1 MCNNTWTALSL
12 PYHGIFSA
20 VTMMGLDKNDST
32 DTQSRSFSL
41 RRTFLGDPL
50 ATSQIV
56 HEKLTKVKALAV
68 FSSDALSSVAY
79 ATEEILFVLVVAGSA
94 AFHLS
99 IPIAL
104 AIAALLLIVGFS
116 YFQTIH
122 AYPKGGGAYIV
133 ASDNLGHVFALIAG
147 AALLF
152 SYILTVSVSISAGVA
167 AITSWLPF
175 LFPYRAILAVLS
187 VAVITLI
194 NQRGTS
200 ESASIFSVPTYIF
213 ILGILSLIGYGLIR
227 LVLTGGLPTIE
238 ISEPAHTNV
247 ALQGVTLFLVL
258 RAFSAGCT
266 ALTGIEA
273 ISDGVPAFR
282 PPEAVNAGKTLLSMI
297 AILVTMF
304 LGITFLANQVG
315 AVPNQ
320 TETVLS
326 QIGRSLFGYGPLYVV
341 IQIATA
347 LILILAANT
356 AFADFPR
363 LSYFMARDGFLPR
376 QMGNLGDR
384 LVYSNGITLLGLVAS
399 VLILLFGGDTHSLL
413 PMYAVGVFISF
424 TLSQMGMVRRWL
436 RLRPSGWL
444 RNAAI
449 NSIGSVSTFAVFMI
463 ILITRFVQGA
473 WIVVVL
479 IPTIVLTLLRINKH
493 YQEVAFQLSLERY
506 GAPHRMR
513 HPQVIM
519 PIGGVHRGVLKA
531 LEFARSL
538 SPDVTAVYVETSAT
552 EGEVVRRKWAQWGD
566 GVRLVCLPSP
576 FRSILSPLMDYLREL
591 EAERQPNDVITV
603 VLPHFVPA
611 RWWENL
617 LHNQSAWMIRLALL
631 FRRGYIVIDVPY
643 RLTDRPIEEAI

>member
-1 MCNNTWTALSL
+1 ML
-12 PYHGIFSA
+12 
-20 VTMMGLDKNDST
+20 
-32 DTQSRSFSL
+32 
-41 RRTFLGDPL
+41 LGDPL
-50 ATSQIV
+50 ATSQLV
-56 HEKLTKVKALAV
+56 HEKLTKIKALAV

-79 ATEEILFVLVVAGSA
+79 ATEEILFVLIAAGSA
-94 AFHLS
+94 VLNLS

-104 AIAALLLIVGFS
+104 AIATLLLIVGFS

-133 ASDNLGHVFALIAG
+133 ASDNLGTMFALIAG

-152 SYILTVSVSISAGVA
+152 SYILTVSVSVSAGVA
-167 AITSWLPF
+167 AITSWLPS
-175 LFPYRAILAVLS
+175 LFPYRALLAV
-187 VAVITLI
+187 VAVAVVTVI

-200 ESASIFSVPTYIF
+200 ESASIFSIPTYIF
-213 ILGILSLIGYGLIR
+213 ILGIFSLILYGLIR
-227 LVLTGGLPTIE
+227 WVFMGGLPTVE
-238 ISEPAHTNV
+238 MNETNLANSAVQSIS
-247 ALQGVTLFLVL
+247 LFLIL

-282 PPEAVNAGKTLLSMI
+282 PPEADNAGKTLLSMI
-297 AILVTMF
+297 VILITMF

-315 AVPNQ
+315 AVPSHG
-320 TETVLS
+320 ETVLS
-326 QIGRSLFGYGPLYVV
+326 QIGRSLFGYGPLYVAV
-341 IQIATA
+341 QIATA
-347 LILILAANT
+347 LILVLAANT

-363 LSYFMARDGFLPR
+363 LSYFMSRDGFMPR

-384 LVYSNGITLLGLVAS
+384 LVYSNGITLLGIAAS
-399 VLILLFGGDTHSLL
+399 ILILIFNGDTHSLL
-413 PMYAVGVFISF
+413 PMYAAGVFISF
-424 TLSQMGMVRRWL
+424 TISQMGMVRRWL
-436 RLRPSGWL
+436 RLRSNGWF
-444 RNAAI
+444 RNAII
-449 NSIGSVSTFAVFMI
+449 NSIGSVTTFAVFMI
-463 ILITRFVQGA
+463 ILITRFTQGA
-473 WIVVVL
+473 WIVVLL
-479 IPTIVLTLLRINKH
+479 IPLIVLVLLRINRH
-493 YQEVAFQLSLERY
+493 YQQVAVQLSLERY

-513 HPQVIM
+513 NPRVIM

-552 EGEVVRRKWAQWGD
+552 EGEEVRQKWSQWGD

-576 FRSILSPLMDYLREL
+576 YRSILSPLINYLHQL
-591 EAERQPNDVITV
+591 EAERQPNDIITV
-603 VLPHFVPA
+603 VLPQFVPA

-643 RLTDRPIEEAI
+643 HLTDSPIEETK